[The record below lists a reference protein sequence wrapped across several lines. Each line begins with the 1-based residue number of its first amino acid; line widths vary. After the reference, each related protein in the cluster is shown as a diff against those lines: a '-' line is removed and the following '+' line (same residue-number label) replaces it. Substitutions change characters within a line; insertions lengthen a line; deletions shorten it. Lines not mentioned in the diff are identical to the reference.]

1 MLDNNGQRQDGQGN
15 QQAGGNINNTTHNHF
30 DDAVSFDLV
39 ETEKIITDL
48 YELSENIETKADF
61 TYDRIKIEDKNKQNQ
76 MEDYFRA
83 KIEEDIVYFK
93 EIQQVLYL
101 NDEDFT
107 DRFKYIIRTIKGA
120 IIAIDSK
127 EDLTPIKINKIMGQ
141 FYKQGWDYKKKLKA
155 ERLIHFMYFSCFIG
169 KKEVSE

>member
-1 MLDNNGQRQDGQGN
+1 MFGNSGQQQEGEQN
-15 QQAGGNINNTTHNHF
+15 QQAGRDINNTTHNHY
-30 DDAVSFDLV
+30 DDDISFDLL
-39 ETEKIITDL
+39 ETEKIIIDL
-48 YELSENIETKADF
+48 YELSKDIDTKEDF
-61 TYDRIKIEDKNKQNQ
+61 TYDRIKIEDKNTLNQ
-76 MEDYFRA
+76 MEDYFKA

-107 DRFKYIIRTIKGA
+107 DRFQYIIRTIKGA

-127 EDLTPIKINKIMGQ
+127 EDLTPVKINKIMGQ
-141 FYKQGWDYKKKLKA
+141 FYKQDWDYEKKLKA

-169 KKEVSE
+169 KKEV

>member
-1 MLDNNGQRQDGQGN
+1 MFNNSGQKQDGK
-15 QQAGGNINNTTHNHF
+15 GNIQAKGNVTQTNINF
-30 DDAVSFDLV
+30 FEDDVSFDLV
-39 ETEKIITDL
+39 ETEKIIIEL
-48 YELSENIETKADF
+48 YELSQTIETKEDF

-76 MEDYFRA
+76 MEEYFSE

-107 DRFKYIIRTIKGA
+107 DRFKYIIRTIRGA
-120 IIAIDSK
+120 IIALDNK
-127 EDLTPIKINKIMGQ
+127 ADLTPSKINKIIGQ
-141 FYKQGWDYKKKLKA
+141 FYKQDWDFKKKLKA

-169 KKEVSE
+169 KKESI

>member
-1 MLDNNGQRQDGQGN
+1 MPKDLEQKIDGNNN
-15 QQAGGNINNTTHNHF
+15 QQAGRDINTITNNIF
-30 DDAVSFDLV
+30 EDDVSFDLV
-39 ETEKIITDL
+39 ETEKIIIEL
-48 YELSENIETKADF
+48 YELSKAIETKKDF

-76 MEDYFRA
+76 MEEYFSE

-107 DRFKYIIRTIKGA
+107 DRFKYIIRTIRGA
-120 IIAIDSK
+120 IIALDNK
-127 EDLTPIKINKIMGQ
+127 ADLTPSKINKIIGQ
-141 FYKQGWDYKKKLKA
+141 FYKQDWDYKKKLKA

-169 KKEVSE
+169 KKESV

>member
-1 MLDNNGQRQDGQGN
+1 MFGNSGQQQEGEQN
-15 QQAGGNINNTTHNHF
+15 QQAGRDINNTTHKHY
-30 DDAVSFDLV
+30 DDDISFDLV
-39 ETEKIITDL
+39 ETEKIIIDL
-48 YELSENIETKADF
+48 YELSKDIDTKEDF
-61 TYDRIKIEDKNKQNQ
+61 TYDRIKIEDKNTLNQ
-76 MEDYFRA
+76 MEDYFKA

-107 DRFKYIIRTIKGA
+107 DRFQYIIRTIKGA

-127 EDLTPIKINKIMGQ
+127 EDLTPVKINKIMGQ
-141 FYKQGWDYKKKLKA
+141 FYKQGWDFKKKLKA

-169 KKEVSE
+169 KKEV

>member
-1 MLDNNGQRQDGQGN
+1 MFDSKEQQQDGQNN
-15 QQAGGNINNTTHNHF
+15 QQAGRDINTAIHNHF
-30 DDAVSFDLV
+30 DDDISFDLA

-48 YELSENIETKADF
+48 YELSQTIDTQEDF
-61 TYDRIKIEDKNKQNQ
+61 TYDRIKIEDKNKLNQ
-76 MEDYFRA
+76 MEDYFKS

-93 EIQQVLYL
+93 GIQQVLYL

-127 EDLTPIKINKIMGQ
+127 EDLTPIKINRIMGQ
-141 FYKQGWDYKKKLKA
+141 FYKQDWDFKKKLKA

-169 KKEVSE
+169 KKEV

>member
-1 MLDNNGQRQDGQGN
+1 MFGNSGQQQEGEQN
-15 QQAGGNINNTTHNHF
+15 QQAGRDINNTTHNHY
-30 DDAVSFDLV
+30 DDDISFDLV
-39 ETEKIITDL
+39 ETEKIIIDL
-48 YELSENIETKADF
+48 YELSKDIDTKEDF
-61 TYDRIKIEDKNKQNQ
+61 TYDRIKIEDKNTLNQ
-76 MEDYFRA
+76 MEDYFKA

-107 DRFKYIIRTIKGA
+107 DRFQYIIRTIKGA

-127 EDLTPIKINKIMGQ
+127 EDLTPVKINKIMGQ
-141 FYKQGWDYKKKLKA
+141 FYKQDWDYEKKLKA

-169 KKEVSE
+169 KKEV

>member
-1 MLDNNGQRQDGQGN
+1 MFGNSGQQQEGEQN
-15 QQAGGNINNTTHNHF
+15 QQAGRDINNTTHNHY
-30 DDAVSFDLV
+30 DDDISLDLV
-39 ETEKIITDL
+39 ETEKIIIDL
-48 YELSENIETKADF
+48 YELSKDIDTKEDF
-61 TYDRIKIEDKNKQNQ
+61 TYDRIKIEDKNTLNQ
-76 MEDYFRA
+76 MEDYFKA

-107 DRFKYIIRTIKGA
+107 DRFQYIIRTIKGA

-127 EDLTPIKINKIMGQ
+127 EDLTPVKINKIMGQ
-141 FYKQGWDYKKKLKA
+141 FYKQDWDYEKKLKA

-169 KKEVSE
+169 KKEV